1 MLPSALQPSDYPVSF
16 GAYMLLEC
24 LGRGAF
30 ARVFLAELQGMAGFR
45 KLVAL
50 KVVNDS
56 YASRAADFIREGR
69 LCGLLKHR
77 NIVDTYQMGMHEG
90 QLYIAMEPVDGIS
103 LAEVRSLGPLPPSVV
118 LEIGLAVCRGL
129 SYTHALQ
136 DRTGPW
142 GWCTGT

>member
-16 GAYMLLEC
+16 GAYVLLEC

-103 LAEVRSLGPLPPSVV
+103 LAEVRSLGWCWRSASRSA
-118 LEIGLAVCRGL
+118 EVCPMPTPCR
-129 SYTHALQ
+129 